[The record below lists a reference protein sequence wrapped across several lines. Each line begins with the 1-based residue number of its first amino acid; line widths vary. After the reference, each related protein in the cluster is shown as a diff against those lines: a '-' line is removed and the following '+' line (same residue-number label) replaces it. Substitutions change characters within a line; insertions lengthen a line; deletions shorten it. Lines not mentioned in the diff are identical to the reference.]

1 MVPRRARP
9 GADSNP
15 RLACRL
21 PRRPPPRLLRAR
33 HPKVGSA
40 PCHVA
45 TRLGSTTA
53 STPAGIGL
61 GPSGED
67 QALRPA
73 ASAQPLPVMGA
84 QEVRGPGPR
93 LRPKA
98 SRRPPCCCLAA
109 RGAA

>member
-1 MVPRRARP
+1 MVPRHARP

-45 TRLGSTTA
+45 TRVGSTTA

-73 ASAQPLPVMGA
+73 ASAQPLPVTAPRRSVA
-84 QEVRGPGPR
+84 QAPAYV
-93 LRPKA
+93 
-98 SRRPPCCCLAA
+98 RRPAA
-109 RGAA
+109 VHRAAA